1 MVKIDV
7 TPTWQSPAKNARSGF
22 IGGLTNAATPLPL
35 KQVLLPRSLDL
46 NVSFQLKYR
55 R

>member
-7 TPTWQSPAKNARSGF
+7 TPTWQSAAKSSSS
-22 IGGLTNAATPLPL
+22 GLTRVTAPLPL
-35 KQVLLPRSLDL
+35 KQILLPRSLDL
-46 NVSFQLKYR
+46 NVSVQLKYR